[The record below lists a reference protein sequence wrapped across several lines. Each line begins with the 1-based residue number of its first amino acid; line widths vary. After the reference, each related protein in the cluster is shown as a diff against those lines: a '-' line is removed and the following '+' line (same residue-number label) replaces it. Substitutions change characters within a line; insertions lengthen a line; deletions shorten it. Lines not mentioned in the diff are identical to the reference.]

1 MTIAEKVASWFT
13 SLNSILTQCNNK
25 ITAKS
30 GTAAANLSGLPA
42 AIDTVQSGGS
52 GTDVSGVTAT
62 ADKVLAGSV
71 FVDSSGA
78 SVTGTMPNQGNKN
91 LTLDG
96 INENSVTIPAGYHAG
111 SGAVTLNSNIKA
123 EVSTQK
129 TLIQEITTIL
139 DGKANAYPTITYDS
153 TTKTLTIT
161 EVS

>member
-1 MTIAEKVASWFT
+1 MTIAEKVSSWFT
-13 SLNSILTQCNNK
+13 SLNTILTQCNNK

-42 AIDTVQSGGS
+42 AIDTVQSGS
-52 GTDVSGVTAT
+52 GADVSGVTAT
-62 ADKVLAGSV
+62 ADEVLAGAV

-78 SVTGTMPNQGNKN
+78 SVTGTMTNHGNQN
-91 LTLDG
+91 LTLNG
-96 INENSVTIPAGYHAG
+96 ISANSVAIPKGYHTGGG
-111 SGAVTLNSNIKA
+111 SVTLNDNIKT